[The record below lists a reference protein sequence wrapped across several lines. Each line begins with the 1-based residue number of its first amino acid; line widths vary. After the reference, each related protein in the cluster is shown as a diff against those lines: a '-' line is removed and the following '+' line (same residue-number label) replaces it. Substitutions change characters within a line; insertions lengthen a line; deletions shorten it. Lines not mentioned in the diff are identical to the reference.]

1 MNYTKEQVDNLLS
14 IDSKWTLEKKQKY
27 IKKLFK
33 KFNART
39 NTSTKAN
46 QITDAE
52 RMMEVC
58 AKAMLIYKSPAH
70 KRNYKKKVVK
80 KKIPTYKRKSAP
92 ISGYARSFPDK
103 KTYDHTNG
111 SKKNSS
117 SSGCMIPI
125 IFALSALSL
134 IIGVLA

>member
-14 IDSKWTLEKKQKY
+14 IDPKWALVKKQKH

-46 QITDAE
+46 QIAEAE

-58 AKAMLIYKSPAH
+58 AQAMLIYKSPAH
-70 KRNYKKKVVK
+70 KRNYTKKVAK
-80 KKIPTYKRKSAP
+80 KRSSSYKRKTP
-92 ISGYARSFPDK
+92 PLHK
-103 KTYDHTNG
+103 KTYDYNYKPK
-111 SKKNSS
+111 SSQKKDGPD
-117 SSGCMIPI
+117 GCIWIFLI
-125 IFALSALSL
+125 IFLFTMCS
-134 IIGVLA
+134 G